1 MNWPE
6 TGCGEKGL
14 FLWPLALAGAQRASC
29 LSAAHRVGIRLP
41 GSCFHPSRDCNSGSI
56 QLWHCLP
63 LPCCCLVPTGANLTV
78 PPMDPPSCTTIPVLR
93 CGCLWKSPI
102 PRNSQGLQTT
112 VARKQGVFLPRRTP
126 RIFAPTTL
134 QHSALMAQP
143 FPQHIPQG
151 TNKAVQECPGLQEPG
166 RMWPRGYP
174 VMVWPLGKSSI
185 LPWAI

>member
-1 MNWPE
+1 M
-6 TGCGEKGL
+6 GRKAFSYGL
-14 FLWPLALAGAQRASC
+14 WLWQEPSEPPAS
-29 LSAAHRVGIRLP
+29 LQLTEW
-41 GSCFHPSRDCNSGSI
+41 GSGSLDPVSIPAEHCNSGSI